1 MNSIPLMVQK
11 VVKNNSKFLN
21 GKTLNNN
28 CNLYRNNLNALNVL
42 NGSKKNQKI
51 RAKNLSV
58 IRSYNLTNK
67 TNH

>member
-28 CNLYRNNLNALNVL
+28 CNLYGNNLNVL
-42 NGSKKNQKI
+42 NGSKKKPKNKSEKPFSNPLLQPNQ
-51 RAKNLSV
+51 
-58 IRSYNLTNK
+58 
-67 TNH
+67 